1 MAKGTVNKAYIIGRL
16 GADPDFRI
24 TPGDQRVAN
33 FNVATNRVWKDKEG
47 NFQEET
53 EWHRVVAWNF
63 LADRA
68 KEYIKKGHRVYIE
81 GRIQT
86 RSWQDQNGQ
95 TKYTTEIIAND
106 VQMLES
112 IQKDVAPDMPDTSDL
127 PPVSDMDAT
136 PDDKVP
142 F

>member
-1 MAKGTVNKAYIIGRL
+1 MAKGTVNKAIIIGRL

-53 EWHRVVAWNF
+53 EWHRIVVWNR

-68 KEYIKKGHRVYIE
+68 KEYIKKGHRVYVE
-81 GRIQT
+81 GRIVT

-95 TKYTTEIIAND
+95 TKYTTEIVAND
-106 VQMLES
+106 LQMLEPIGS
-112 IQKDVAPDMPDTSDL
+112 RESTEQGGEIE
-127 PPVSDMDAT
+127 PPVGDIEPEADEN
-136 PDDKVP
+136 VP